1 MSCNTTDDVRII
13 MKYSTISGA
22 TPSIPLSDNH
32 EDGTWIP
39 TDLYIGE
46 FFTNAADDTFW
57 IRTDNGISQLFGGT
71 GGTGSFIGDFVNI
84 SGGTFSGL
92 VFAPTFSANYLVGGT
107 VSGDTITADYFI
119 GGTYSGDGSLLTGI
133 VANWLGGTVSDGVYF
148 TNEAKFTNDTW
159 LDGNVYSTSG
169 INISGSVSVSGG
181 ILTSDY
187 FVGDGSGLTNLPT
200 GTYSDIYT
208 TGATLSGDTIIFTR
222 NDSNTYDIDL
232 TPILNQQ
239 SITTMTWD
247 SSTDELLTTF
257 NDASTIGL
265 TIDSFAQVSSTGPI
279 TSPEFYGGI
288 FYGEFVGTY
297 SNDIYTI
304 SGTLSGT
311 DEIFTRTDGSTFS
324 VDLSSLAGGG
334 GGTQS
339 LEQTL
344 AIGNTTG
351 TYSIV
356 VDNSSEIIFGTSS
369 GLLFNN
375 TSRLREGTID
385 AGYGGNKGIA
395 QICAVGYEMK
405 WESGSLYIMNGDGT
419 EIREVRYTF
428 GATPSTSDDVTKG
441 FTIGSRWVLDNGNL
455 YTCSDTSTASA
466 VWDLE
471 ATGVGNLEQTLTIG
485 DTTGANWINVNSG
498 YGLLSTDGTGTSS
511 QTFTPLLIELEATG
525 TSSNTSRIE
534 LEANSLNLVSTD
546 NINTS
551 GISIGL
557 GTSVVSTVTD
567 GTGIVYTNMSANDY
581 NISSSDGTDTSTQ
594 THTANSIISTAADVA
609 LNITDTITLD
619 PQGSIND
626 TGIKSEDSIT
636 LDYTQTIH
644 TPTDINLNNVS
655 TTNDRDMSF
664 DITGI
669 AINTNVNETS
679 TGFYSSTQQRN
690 YLIEAYVQDVDFLFS
705 ETKNAYQYF
714 TKVDNQ
720 TLDINSTFTQIEDS
734 ILMNVTDN
742 GYGYFSSKEIKPNQH
757 QTQFSLQ
764 GNIFTIEDKRAGW
777 MQTSDDTTAL
787 MIYCDMDPTGSTSS
801 IVQIKAHVR
810 GISSDKML
818 GYAAEITSWVRVN
831 PAEPYPVTQIGVVDY
846 IIKSEFTT
854 AHSSFVV
861 SGPNMY
867 IDVTGEIGITIDW
880 TCNVELLYDK
890 NTF

>member
-46 FFTNAADDTFW
+46 FFTNAADDTYW

-71 GGTGSFIGDFVNI
+71 GGTGSFIGDFVHI

-133 VANWLGGTVSDGVYF
+133 VATWLGGTVSNGVYF

-169 INISGSVSVSGG
+169 INISGSVSISGG

-279 TSPEFYGGI
+279 TAPEFYGGI
-288 FYGEFVGTY
+288 FYGEFVGTF

-334 GGTQS
+334 GTQS
-339 LEQTL
+339 LQQTL
-344 AIGNTTG
+344 SVGNTTG
-351 TYSIV
+351 
-356 VDNSSEIIFGTSS
+356 
-369 GLLFNN
+369 
-375 TSRLREGTID
+375 
-385 AGYGGNKGIA
+385 
-395 QICAVGYEMK
+395 
-405 WESGSLYIMNGDGT
+405 
-419 EIREVRYTF
+419 
-428 GATPSTSDDVTKG
+428 P
-441 FTIGSRWVLDNGNL
+441 
-455 YTCSDTSTASA
+455 
-466 VWDLE
+466 
-471 ATGVGNLEQTLTIG
+471 
-485 DTTGANWINVNSG
+485 NWINVDSG
-498 YGLLSTDGTGTSS
+498 YGLTSS
-511 QTFTPLLIELEATG
+511 G
-525 TSSNTSRIE
+525 GG
-534 LEANSLNLVSTD
+534 V
-546 NINTS
+546 
-551 GISIGL
+551 
-557 GTSVVSTVTD
+557 
-567 GTGIVYTNMSANDY
+567 
-581 NISSSDGTDTSTQ
+581 
-594 THTANSIISTAADVA
+594 
-609 LNITDTITLD
+609 TDTISLD
-619 PQGSIND
+619 PTGVSLG
-626 TGIKSEDSIT
+626 TGIKSENTTNTNYS
-636 LDYTQTIH
+636 QTTY
-644 TPTDINLNNVS
+644 TPTNILS
-655 TTNDRDMSF
+655 T
-664 DITGI
+664 I
-669 AINTNVNETS
+669 
-679 TGFYSSTQQRN
+679 
-690 YLIEAYVQDVDFLFS
+690 
-705 ETKNAYQYF
+705 
-714 TKVDNQ
+714 
-720 TLDINSTFTQIEDS
+720 
-734 ILMNVTDN
+734 TDN
-742 GYGYFSSKEIKPNQH
+742 GYGYFSSKEIKPQQH
-757 QTQFSLQ
+757 QSQFSRQ
-764 GNIFTIEDKRAGW
+764 ANIFTIEDKRAGW
-777 MQTSDDTTAL
+777 MQTADDIAAL
-787 MIYCDMDPTGSTSS
+787 MIYCDVDGSTGSTSS

-810 GISSDKML
+810 GISSDKL
-818 GYAAEITSWVRVN
+818 TGYAAEITSWVRFDQLGPTVI
-831 PAEPYPVTQIGVVDY
+831 TQIGTVDY
-846 IIKSEFTT
+846 TIKSEFTT
-854 AHSSFVV
+854 ANSSFVI

-880 TCNVELLYDK
+880 TCNVEILYDK

>member
-1 MSCNTTDDVRII
+1 MSCNTTEDVRARII

-71 GGTGSFIGDFVNI
+71 GGTGSFIGDFVHI

-133 VANWLGGTVSDGVYF
+133 VATWLGGTVSDGVYF

-159 LDGNVYSTSG
+159 LDGNIYSTSG
-169 INISGSVSVSGG
+169 INISGSVSISGG

-200 GTYSDIYT
+200 GTFSDIYT

-257 NDASTIGL
+257 NDASTIGI

-279 TSPEFYGGI
+279 TAPEFYGGI
-288 FYGEFVGTY
+288 FYGEFVGTF
-297 SNDIYTI
+297 
-304 SGTLSGT
+304 SGLT
-311 DEIFTRTDGSTFS
+311 
-324 VDLSSLAGGG
+324 GGG
-334 GGTQS
+334 
-339 LEQTL
+339 
-344 AIGNTTG
+344 
-351 TYSIV
+351 
-356 VDNSSEIIFGTSS
+356 
-369 GLLFNN
+369 
-375 TSRLREGTID
+375 
-385 AGYGGNKGIA
+385 
-395 QICAVGYEMK
+395 
-405 WESGSLYIMNGDGT
+405 
-419 EIREVRYTF
+419 
-428 GATPSTSDDVTKG
+428 
-441 FTIGSRWVLDNGNL
+441 
-455 YTCSDTSTASA
+455 
-466 VWDLE
+466 
-471 ATGVGNLEQTLTIG
+471 
-485 DTTGANWINVNSG
+485 
-498 YGLLSTDGTGTSS
+498 GTSS
-511 QTFTPLLIELEATG
+511 QTLSDTLILGNTTGANDIIITNNQNIKTSDDTVRILFNPEALNINVDNALYINEANARPVDFQRTIVDINNSTYTQFIQDYG
-525 TSSNTSRIE
+525 GYNINSSNGAT
-534 LEANSLNLVSTD
+534 A
-546 NINTS
+546 S
-551 GISIGL
+551 GITMDTTSLDIGVL
-557 GTSVVSTVTD
+557 NNY
-567 GTGIVYTNMSANDY
+567 YTNYTNRVADIKDSTITDLITGDYTQNTQRANAL
-581 NISSSDGTDTSTQ
+581 NT
-594 THTANSIISTAADVA
+594 SIIS
-609 LNITDTITLD
+609 I
-619 PQGSIND
+619 
-626 TGIKSEDSIT
+626 
-636 LDYTQTIH
+636 
-644 TPTDINLNNVS
+644 
-655 TTNDRDMSF
+655 TNDRDIYLNVVSN
-664 DITGI
+664 

-679 TGFYSSTQQRN
+679 TGFYSSTGQRN
-690 YLIEAYVQDVDFLFS
+690 HLIESYVQDADYLFS
-705 ETKNAYQYF
+705 ENKNAYKYK

-720 TLDINSTFTQIEDS
+720 TLDVNSTFTQVEDNVEMS
-734 ILMNVTDN
+734 ITDNAWSTFIKNELSTLSNGSKQQKLQISPNPSIFVTD
-742 GYGYFSSKEIKPNQH
+742 
-757 QTQFSLQ
+757 
-764 GNIFTIEDKRAGW
+764 DKRGGW

-787 MIYCDMDPTGSTSS
+787 MIYCDMDPATTDTS

-831 PAEPYPVTQIGVVDY
+831 PAEVYPVTQIGVVDY

-854 AHSSFVV
+854 AHSSFVI

-880 TCNVELLYDK
+880 TCNVEILYDK